1 MTKSTDLSIVVPL
14 YNEEES
20 LPELYKKI
28 ARVCNENKIS
38 YDVIFIDDG
47 SRDKSRD
54 VLDSLYKA
62 DPDHI
67 KIISFRRNYGKSAAL
82 QEGFDAAQGKNVI
95 TMDADLQDDPA
106 EIPSLLAKLD
116 EGYDLVSGWK
126 KKRHDPI
133 SKRIPSKLFNSV
145 TSLVSGVRL
154 HDFNCGLKAYRNEV
168 IKSVQVYGEM
178 HRYIPVLAFWMGFR
192 VTEIPVTHHARKYGK
207 TKYGVTR
214 FLNGFLDLITVVFI
228 TKFKRAPLHFFGF
241 TGVFLFVI
249 GLAIEAYLSIGW
261 FSGVPIGQRPLFFM
275 GILMLIVGAQF
286 VLFGLLGEMMS
297 HQFSAQTE
305 YSIRKKTGFKDQ

>member
-1 MTKSTDLSIVVPL
+1 MTKRPDLTVVVPL

-28 ARVCNENKIS
+28 ADVCSGNNIS
-38 YDVIFIDDG
+38 YDVIFVDDG

-82 QEGFDAAQGKNVI
+82 QEGFDAAEGKMVI
-95 TMDADLQDDPA
+95 TMDADLQDDPE
-106 EIPSLLAKLD
+106 EIPSLLAKMD
-116 EGYDLVSGWK
+116 EGFDLVSGWK

-133 SKRIPSKLFNSV
+133 TKRIPSKLFNRV

-168 IKSVQVYGEM
+168 IKLVQVYGEM

-192 VTEIPVTHHARKYGK
+192 VTEIPVTHHARKFGK
-207 TKYGVTR
+207 TKYGVAR

-241 TGVFLFVI
+241 TGVFLFLI

-286 VLFGLLGEMMS
+286 VLFGLLGEMLS
-297 HQFSAQTE
+297 HHFNAQTE